1 MHEIQDMLATVAT
14 HSDYEEIEQETF
26 FELWDGEYLI
36 FELETDVEAPGGYRV
51 EVMNTTEGVVVSLA
65 GGEAENQLPAY
76 YQLTS
81 EDIEESLRVFE
92 REGFE
97 HVVSGPP
104 TPDEDPFQQDLHA
117 LLGDG
122 WDLATITVPNRKVAA
137 SKYGSCLSILDG
149 PSEWNELADDTDPYA
164 IVQTEGASVT
174 LLADGLDGVTALRHW
189 KRYMHAHPETRP
201 QEDCWEQI
209 EVTSD
214 E

>member
-1 MHEIQDMLATVAT
+1 MSELQDVLAAVDA
-14 HSDYEEIEQETF
+14 HSDYKAIEQETF
-26 FELWDGEYLI
+26 FELWDGEYPI
-36 FELETDVEAPGGYRV
+36 FELESDVEESGGYRV
-51 EVMNTTEGVVVSLA
+51 EVTTTTEGVVVTLA
-65 GGEAENQLPAY
+65 GGEAENRLPAY
-76 YQLTS
+76 YRLTS
-81 EDIEESLRVFE
+81 EDIKERLRVFE

-122 WDLATITVPNRKVAA
+122 WELATINVPNRTVAA

-149 PSEWNELADDTDPYA
+149 PSEWKELTDDTDPYA
-164 IVQTEGASVT
+164 LVQTAGETVT
-174 LLADGLDGVTALRHW
+174 LLAEGLDGGTALRHW

-201 QEDCWEQI
+201 QEGFWEQM